1 MAKRTGGKGRA
12 RADVMT
18 GTRGK
23 KPALYNDKDVPQFA
37 PNFTVYLLPP
47 DAVALYSEHRKFFLH
62 GDLYCT
68 LASVIGKGHSFRDI
82 VHALE
87 QRFPTDKI
95 HEALTRLIE
104 RRYILPASR
113 SSSGTA
119 AAYWANL
126 GLAPEAAQQSLQQ
139 CRVRI
144 ESIDVQGG
152 KELAAA
158 LSRLGVRI
166 VQRAGD
172 LTVTLVSDYL
182 EQGLAERNRQHLADK
197 TPWLLV
203 QPSGVFPLVGP
214 VLRPGESACWTCL
227 SGRMMRNREIKGM
240 LDRGDTQC
248 VAVSPLARQPLGQN
262 GIQLAA
268 VEIAKAI
275 ASGFATEL
283 NDHIFS
289 LDLLGAAIAKHYVAR
304 RPQCPSCGA
313 KKFRD
318 PGRKPVPIE
327 LPAGGKLVMTS
338 GGYRSSTPRATVA
351 RFRRHVSPL
360 TGVVSL
366 LERVDADVPMNT
378 NYYAA
383 HNFSAPAMSLDELRA
398 GLSGGSFG
406 KGSTAE
412 QGEASALME
421 AMERYSGIYQG
432 DEIRIEKRFT
442 DFAAGE
448 AIAPN
453 DVMLFSDAQYG
464 RDPEAITDEIEART
478 RPAPFDPSLKM
489 EWTPAWSLRD
499 QRFRYLPTGLLY
511 FFYRGPGAIN
521 ADSNGC
527 AAGNT
532 LPEAIVQGFLELVE
546 RDAYAIWWYNRTPR
560 TEVDLNQIQDSYIRD
575 LRTMLADNGRRLWV
589 IDITNDLGV
598 PSYVAMAHW
607 VENGK
612 DNVEFGSGSHF
623 DSRIALLR
631 AITELNQ
638 FLSIGLMGGGDG
650 DKSSLDG
657 TTPLRLQEHP
667 YLTPD
672 GKPAI
677 RPVSDSTFS
686 RLDTRDQVLACVDVA
701 RKAGLDFLV
710 LDQTRPDIG
719 VPVARVIVP
728 GMRHFYR
735 RFAKGRLYDVPIKLG
750 LRDTPVVESELNQ
763 IHPHT

>member
-1 MAKRTGGKGRA
+1 
-12 RADVMT
+12 MT
-18 GTRGK
+18 GTRGNG
-23 KPALYNDKDVPQFA
+23 PAPYNGKDVPQFA

-47 DAVALYSEHRKFFLH
+47 DAVALYSEHRKFVLH
-62 GDLYCT
+62 GELYCA

-82 VHALE
+82 VRALE
-87 QRFPTDKI
+87 QHFPLDKI

-104 RRYILPASR
+104 RRYILPASP
-113 SSSGTA
+113 SLTGTA
-119 AAYWANL
+119 AAYWATL
-126 GLAPEAAQQSLQQ
+126 GLSPAAAQQSLRQ

-144 ESIDVQGG
+144 ESIDVQGA
-152 KELAAA
+152 KELGAA
-158 LSRLGVRI
+158 LGRLGVRV

-182 EQGLAERNRQHLADK
+182 ERGLAERNRQHLSDK

-227 SGRMMRNREIKGM
+227 SSRMMRNREIKGM
-240 LDRGDTQC
+240 LERGHAQC
-248 VAVSPLARQPLGQN
+248 IAVSPLARQPLGQN

-275 ASGFATEL
+275 VSGFATEL

-289 LDLLGAAIAKHYVAR
+289 LDLLGTAIAKHYVAR

-318 PGRKPVPIE
+318 PRRKPVPIE

-338 GGYRSSTPRATVA
+338 GGYRSATPRATVA

-360 TGVVSL
+360 TGVVSR
-366 LERVDADVPMNT
+366 LERLDADVPMNT
-378 NYYAA
+378 NWQAV
-383 HNFSAPAMSLDELRA
+383 HNFSAPAVSLDELRE
-398 GLSGGSFG
+398 GLGGGSFG
-406 KGSTAE
+406 KGSTPE

-421 AMERYSGIYQG
+421 AMERYSGIFQG
-432 DEIRIEKRFT
+432 DEIRVAKRFT
-442 DFAAGE
+442 DFAPGD

-453 DVMLFSDAQYG
+453 DVMLFSDAQSG
-464 RDPEAITDEIEART
+464 RDPEAITDAIEART
-478 RPAPFDPSLKM
+478 RPASFDPSLKM
-489 EWTPAWSLRD
+489 DWSPVWSLRD
-499 QRFRYLPTGLLY
+499 RRFRYLPTGLMY
-511 FFYRGPGAIN
+511 FFYRGPGEIN

-532 LPEAIVQGFLELVE
+532 LAEAIVQGFLELVE
-546 RDAYAIWWYNRTPR
+546 RDSYAIWWYNRTPR
-560 TEVDLNQIQDSYIRD
+560 TEVDLSGIEDSYIRD
-575 LRTMLADNGRRLWV
+575 LRTMLAENGRRLWA
-589 IDITNDLGV
+589 IDITSDLGV

-607 VENGK
+607 VDNGK

-667 YLTPD
+667 YLTPNS
-672 GKPAI
+672 KPAI
-677 RPVSDSTFS
+677 RPVSDVTFS
-686 RLDTRDQVLACVDVA
+686 RRDTRDQVAACVDVA

-750 LRDTPVVESELNQ
+750 LRDTPVPESELNQ